1 MCLLDNPHVALQ
13 EIISDKVTEGITLA
27 CFIKQ
32 NRFKNIE
39 IPI

>member
-1 MCLLDNPHVALQ
+1 MSLPDNSHVALQ
-13 EIISDKVTEGITLA
+13 EIISDKVTARITLA